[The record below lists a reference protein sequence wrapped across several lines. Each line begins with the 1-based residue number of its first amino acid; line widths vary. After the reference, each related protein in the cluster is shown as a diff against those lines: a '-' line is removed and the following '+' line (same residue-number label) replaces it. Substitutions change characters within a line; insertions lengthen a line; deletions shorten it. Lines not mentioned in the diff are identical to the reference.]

1 MIHGLAEDLDIISNR
16 QGIHMKY
23 LHQPWR
29 LLTPVAVLSEN
40 YDVVIDCLTGN
51 FDMKL
56 KNKQT
61 INP

>member
-1 MIHGLAEDLDIISNR
+1 
-16 QGIHMKY
+16 MKA
-23 LHQPWR
+23 
-29 LLTPVAVLSEN
+29 LTPVAVLSEN
-40 YDVVIDCLTGN
+40 YDVVIDCLN